1 MKLGFLSEK
10 SNDYFSL
17 VRLATKENIENGN
30 YEDLDDLN
38 KILEQFKG
46 FVVNSIKIKATL
58 FFEEW
63 FFICTV

>member
-10 SNDYFSL
+10 SNDYFRL
-17 VRLATKENIENGN
+17 VRLATKEDIENGN

-46 FVVNSIKIKATL
+46 FVVN
-58 FFEEW
+58 
-63 FFICTV
+63 